1 VPMPP
6 KFNLEAPKPDTFF
19 VQLLDPPRRIS
30 SLQFCLLSSEALRNL
45 SHIQVTNR
53 ELYTIVDE
61 AAGVRQPVVHGPLD
75 LRLGVSDKSRA
86 CQTCGYRLQDCIGHW
101 GYIKLQLPVF
111 HVGYFGETLAIC
123 RKICKEC
130 SKVLLNEEERKKYLR
145 SFRKKDM
152 HSITRKAMSKK
163 VEELC
168 KKKTECPFCG
178 ATNGMVRKLQAM
190 RMAHEKYR
198 VKGKEETGEEFA
210 VLFLNAMDYNADLKP
225 HIPKAMDDI
234 TPLVALTLFDK
245 IPPED
250 VELLDMNPLVSHPR
264 DLIVTHMPVPPACI
278 RPSVPA
284 STFQAGST
292 EDDLTMKLGEI
303 VQYNRQIQE
312 SIEKGA
318 PFSKVTEL
326 WDFLQLLCA
335 GFVDA
340 HLPGF
345 PPRLKPEGKTGRSL
359 VQRLKGKTGRFRG
372 NLSGKRVNFTGRTV
386 ISPDPNLEVTQVA
399 VPKLVAKRLTYP
411 ERVFEQ
417 NLDKLRA
424 AVRNGPDVW
433 PGAHYIYVQGDKAKQ
448 IWLKYTDCN
457 RAALQ
462 LRVGDVV
469 ERHLWDGDYVLFN
482 RQPSLHKLSI
492 MAHTAKVLPYRTF
505 RFNECCCAPYNAD
518 FDGDEMN
525 LHLPQTEEA
534 RADAAQLMAVSWNLV
549 TPRNGEPMISATQD
563 FLTAAYLMTRK
574 DCFFDRSAF
583 SSILTYMELFDE
595 EITLPGP
602 VVLKPMEL
610 WTGKQV
616 FSFLM
621 CPNRKSSININ
632 FEGKT
637 KGYTGRKGF
646 QPYSMCSND
655 GWVLVR
661 KSELVSGILTK
672 GIIGGGAKEGLFYS
686 LIVNVSPQ
694 YSAKC
699 MARLSRMTSRW
710 LQNYGF
716 SIGINDV
723 TPSERLLEEKRKIVE
738 HGYRLCDESIANFAA
753 GRLDAAPGCTA
764 EQTLESRLEGE
775 LSKIRS
781 KAGDMCVAELHWTN
795 SPLIMTMCGSK
806 GSPLNISQMVSC
818 VGQQTLN
825 GKRIGN
831 GFVHRSL
838 PHFPKFCRDPSS
850 RGFVA
855 NSFYSGISPTEFWFH
870 TICGREGLIDTAVK
884 TAETGYMQ
892 RRLMKALEDLS
903 VQYDNTV
910 RNSEGAVVQFR
921 YGDDCL
927 DPTYMEGVNGKPIN
941 FDFLWLKIST
951 EGARRPEYLW
961 PWEVIPMVQ
970 GLLASMADQHLF
982 SMLFQA
988 ELLQFWGGLVQQLS
1002 EALTALR
1009 LPTTPEQLA
1018 ASSPDPVLL
1027 TVSRRV
1033 FSITRQQVKGFH
1045 DACFLK
1051 HIKYK
1056 VDPGTAC
1063 GALGATSIGEPATQ
1077 MTLKTFHFAGIAS
1090 MNITQGVPR
1099 IREIINAVKS
1109 ISTPIIKVTLENP
1122 RELIAARIVK
1132 ARIEQTFLSDICA
1145 HISEVY
1151 TPGQCYLSV
1160 QLDMATIFA
1169 IQLDVTAT
1177 HVKQAILELSKKRK
1191 LRLEEKNLRVVNPS
1205 LLAVYP
1211 TNTTSEEMY
1220 NCLQNLKQEIPK
1232 AVVQGLRGVVRA
1244 VIDAK
1249 EAKDGATTYGLLVEG
1264 VDLTAVMGMPG
1275 VVATRTSSNHITV
1288 VHKVLGVEAARSL
1301 IIDEITGTMSSYG
1314 LGIDVRHVQQ
1324 LADVMT
1330 FKGPI
1335 LGIQRHGIMRM
1346 KDSVLTLASF
1356 ERTTDVLFDAA
1367 VRSRR
1372 DQGVGVSESIIMGMN
1387 INIGSGSFR
1396 LLQKVNRSHRPPM
1409 RTPLLSALPTHH
1421 LDVTALPAPPP

>member
-1 VPMPP
+1 MP
-6 KFNLEAPKPDTFF
+6 AKPNASEVAKPPSHF
-19 VQLLDPPRRIS
+19 VEPVDLPRRVAT
-30 SLQFCLLSSEALRNL
+30 LQFSLLSSEMLRNL
-45 SHIQVTNR
+45 SHVQVTNR
-53 ELYTIVDE
+53 ELYNVVDE
-61 AAGVRQPVVHGPLD
+61 TTGVRQPVVHGPLD
-75 LRLGVSDKSRA
+75 LRLGVSDKSRP
-86 CQTCGYRLQDCIGHW
+86 CKTCGHFLQDCIGHW

-111 HVGYFGETLAIC
+111 HIGFFNETLSIC
-123 RKICKEC
+123 RKICKDC
-130 SKVLLNEEERKKYLR
+130 GKVLLNEEERRKYLR
-145 SFRKKDM
+145 LLRKKDL
-152 HSITRKAMSKK
+152 HSISRKGIARK
-163 VEELC
+163 VEDLC
-168 KKKTECPFCG
+168 KKKTECPWCG
-178 ATNGMVRKLQAM
+178 ATNGNVRKLQQM
-190 RMAHEKYR
+190 RMAHEKYK
-198 VKGKEETGEEFA
+198 VKHREETAEEFVA
-210 VLFLNAMDYNADLKP
+210 MFSNAADYNADLKP
-225 HIPKAMDDI
+225 HIGKAMDDL
-234 TPLVALTLFDK
+234 TPLVTLNLFDK
-245 IPPED
+245 MEPED
-250 VELLDMNPLVSHPR
+250 IELLDMSPALSHPR
-264 DLIVTHMPVPPACI
+264 DLIVTHMGVPPSCI

-303 VQYNRQIQE
+303 LQYNRQIAE

-340 HLPGF
+340 NLPGF
-345 PPRLKPEGKTGRSL
+345 PPRLKPEGKSGRAL

-386 ISPDPNLEVTQVA
+386 ISPDPNLEVFQVA
-399 VPKLVAKRLTYP
+399 VPKLVAKKLTYP
-411 ERVFEQ
+411 QRVFEH
-417 NLDKLRA
+417 NLDKLKS

-433 PGAHYIYVQGDKAKQ
+433 PGAHYVYVQGDKSRQ

-462 LRVGDVV
+462 LKVGDIV

-492 MAHTAKVLPYRTF
+492 MAHEAKVLPYRTF
-505 RFNECCCAPYNAD
+505 RFNECCCSPYNAD

-534 RADAAQLMAVSWNLV
+534 RADAAQLMSVRWNLV

-574 DCFFDRSAF
+574 DTFFDRPAF
-583 SSILTYMELFDE
+583 CSILSYMELLGEDV
-595 EITLPGP
+595 TLPMP
-602 VVLKPMEL
+602 TIFKPMEL

-616 FSFLM
+616 FSFLI
-621 CPNRKSSININ
+621 CPNKRSGININ
-632 FEGKT
+632 FEGKI
-637 KGYTGRKGF
+637 KAYSGKKGF
-646 QPYSMCSND
+646 QPYSMCVND

-661 KSELVSGILTK
+661 KSELISGIITK
-672 GIIGGGAKEGLFYS
+672 AFIGGGAKEGLFYS
-686 LIVNVSPQ
+686 LIVNVSPH

-723 TPSERLLEEKRKIVE
+723 TPSTKLLEEKQKIMDY
-738 HGYRLCDESIANFAA
+738 GYKKCDEYISTFNA
-753 GRLDAAPGCTA
+753 GKLEASPGCTT
-764 EQTLESRLEGE
+764 EQTLESKLEGE
-775 LSKIRS
+775 LSKIRA
-781 KAGDMCVAELHWTN
+781 KAGDMCVGELHWTN

-806 GSPLNISQMVSC
+806 GSPLNISQMISC

-838 PHFPKFCRDPSS
+838 PHFPKFCRDPVS

-855 NSFYSGISPTEFWFH
+855 NSFYSGITPTEFWFH

-903 VQYDNTV
+903 VQYDETV
-910 RNSEGAVVQFR
+910 RNSEGMVVQLK

-951 EGARRPEYLW
+951 QDAGSQPQYLW
-961 PWEVIPMVQ
+961 PWEVLPAVQ
-970 GLLASMADQHLF
+970 ELLDRMADQNLF
-982 SMLFQA
+982 SNLFKE
-988 ELLQFWGGLVQQLS
+988 ELRQFWAGLEKRMEDALNALGLPHTEAALQLC
-1002 EALTALR
+1002 E
-1009 LPTTPEQLA
+1009 
-1018 ASSPDPVLL
+1018 PDPVLL
-1027 TVSRRV
+1027 AVSHRI
-1033 FSITRQQVKGFH
+1033 FSVTKRQVKEYH
-1045 DACFLK
+1045 DACVLK

-1056 VDPGTAC
+1056 IDPGTAC

-1099 IREIINAVKS
+1099 IREIINAVKA

-1122 RELIAARIVK
+1122 LDLVSARIVK
-1132 ARIEQTFLSDICA
+1132 ARIEQTFLGEICR

-1151 TPGQCYLSV
+1151 AVGQCYLAV
-1160 QLDMATIFA
+1160 QLDQRTIFDLH
-1169 IQLDVTAT
+1169 LDVTAT
-1177 HVKQAILELSKKRK
+1177 QAKQAILELSKKRK
-1191 LRLEEKNLRVVNPS
+1191 LRLEEKSISVRSPS
-1205 LLAVYP
+1205 LLWVYP
-1211 TNTTSEEMY
+1211 TNTTSEEMF
-1220 NCLQNLKQEIPK
+1220 NCLQNLKQEIPN
-1232 AVVQGLRGVVRA
+1232 AVVQGLNGVLRA
-1244 VIDAK
+1244 VIAGQDG
-1249 EAKDGATTYGLLVEG
+1249 KDGKQSYGLLVEG
-1264 VDLTAVMGMPG
+1264 TDLTAVMGVPG
-1275 VVATRTSSNHITV
+1275 VLATHTSSNHIIV

-1301 IIDEITGTMSSYG
+1301 IINEITGTMSSYG

-1367 VRSRR
+1367 VRARK
-1372 DQGVGVSESIIMGMN
+1372 DHGIGVSESIILGMN
-1387 INIGSGSFR
+1387 IHIGSGSFK
-1396 LLQKVNRSHRPPM
+1396 LLQKVDRSNRPPV
-1409 RTPLLSALPTHH
+1409 RKPLLSALKTHH
-1421 LDVTALPAPPP
+1421 VDVVPPMH